1 MSVKNS
7 IFVVP
12 FFTAELI
19 EVAVLHQST
28 CSLLLCYSVLLKPS
42 HVMQI
47 LQYYPQPRPFY
58 ARFSFPFKPSFC
70 LTFSHF
76 PSPVLI
82 WPPTSLIFLPFFIF
96 KTTTLF
102 SNQSYSYS
110 ICLCS
115 VCVCICQC
123 TTSRQSLCGG
133 QGCRAKTGKTGWV
146 KNREVKETNMALE
159 GEWFP
164 RIQSVDKV
172 EGVWGISWN
181 ANTIFY
187 SFFSL
192 SCSLSSLSLSHRADS
207 TEDS

>member
-1 MSVKNS
+1 MIISHILNYMSVKNS

-47 LQYYPQPRPFY
+47 LQYYPQPRPSN
-58 ARFSFPFKPSFC
+58 ARFSFPFKPSSC

-96 KTTTLF
+96 KTTILF

-115 VCVCICQC
+115 VCVC
-123 TTSRQSLCGG
+123 
-133 QGCRAKTGKTGWV
+133 AYV
-146 KNREVKETNMALE
+146 
-159 GEWFP
+159 
-164 RIQSVDKV
+164 SVLQVDSHSV
-172 EGVWGISWN
+172 EGKVAGQRQVRQDGWKIE
-181 ANTIFY
+181 
-187 SFFSL
+187 
-192 SCSLSSLSLSHRADS
+192 R
-207 TEDS
+207 